1 LKIVDE
7 EMTMDN
13 AMKYEL
19 IKRYIEGA
27 LSIQLESDFAYAYQ
41 KGIKSVQEY
50 INYLDENMPRKPK
63 KIA

>member
-1 LKIVDE
+1 
-7 EMTMDN
+7 MDN
-13 AMKYEL
+13 EMKYEL

-41 KGIKSVQEY
+41 NGIKAVQDY